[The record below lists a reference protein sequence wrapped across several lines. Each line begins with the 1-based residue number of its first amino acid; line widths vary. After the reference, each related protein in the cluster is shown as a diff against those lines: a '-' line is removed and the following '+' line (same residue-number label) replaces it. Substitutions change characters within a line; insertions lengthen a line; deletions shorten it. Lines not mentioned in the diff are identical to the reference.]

1 MFKILLRWAN
11 KLFGN
16 SKQSAEYLLLDET
29 STGTTS
35 HFFKEK
41 DLLSK
46 STHLNIHD
54 ESLLDRVRMQWYFGD
69 WQNLAGIDFD
79 TLQDHPDR
87 AKLALFSAAG
97 LLQIGKDEEA
107 KKLIKLAL
115 EWGVS
120 KKLIIRIIAA
130 GVHNSLARASSVA
143 GDHSRAVQHF
153 QNAIAIASPGS
164 DDNVLVQAR
173 IFHQYQQLGLAQ
185 TRLGLLHNPHPAP
198 SRSAEE
204 SH

>member
-1 MFKILLRWAN
+1 MFKVLRRLAN

-16 SKQSAEYLLLDET
+16 SKQSAEHLLLGET
-29 STGTTS
+29 SAETTP

-41 DLLSK
+41 DVLLK
-46 STHLNIHD
+46 STHLNIYD
-54 ESLLDRVRMQWYFGD
+54 ESLLDRVRMQWHFGD

-79 TLQDHPDR
+79 TLQHHPDR

-107 KKLIKLAL
+107 KKLIKLAQ

-130 GVHNSLARASSVA
+130 GVHNSLARACAVA
-143 GDHSRAVQHF
+143 GDHTRAQQHF

-164 DDNVLVQAR
+164 DDNVLAQAR
-173 IFHQYQQLGLAQ
+173 VFHQYQQLGLAQ
-185 TRLGLLHNPHPAP
+185 TPLGVLHKPPPAP
-198 SRSAEE
+198 IR
-204 SH
+204 